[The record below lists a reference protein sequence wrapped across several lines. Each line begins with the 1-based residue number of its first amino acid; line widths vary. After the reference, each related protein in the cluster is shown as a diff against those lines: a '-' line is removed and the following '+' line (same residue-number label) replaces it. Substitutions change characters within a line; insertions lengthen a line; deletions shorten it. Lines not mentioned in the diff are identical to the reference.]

1 MNEERNQRKVTG
13 VQKNE
18 ITEYLLS
25 KLFGL
30 SFKKK
35 RFMEMAGVRL
45 GIAALTF
52 VIGFFIRAYFGIE
65 IIKHVP

>member
-1 MNEERNQRKVTG
+1 MK
-13 VQKNE
+13 KE
-18 ITEYLLS
+18 IREKLPGSKKTRLQNTYSQNYLDYPS
-25 KLFGL
+25 
-30 SFKKK
+30 KKK